1 MELQPVHDDA
11 HHAFVTLPAYA
22 IPREDEVKFSGERDK
37 IAYLRHYGT
46 HPQHEQ
52 ENEGLRGAC
61 SCQRR
66 NQRLMRSY
74 LCVLC
79 SMICFNTLNV
89 LLGGNLPPFGS
100 AAVIVEEQDYYL
112 VVELPRGRVVFPGGF
127 MTWREDPKHTAQR
140 EAQEETGL
148 LVRVDHL
155 IGTYFSASDSFL
167 NMSTVSCV
175 YAAEVIGGVLR
186 NGVEGRA
193 CWLHEEE
200 LRKRLSPHSRGIL
213 DDYLRSRPLQRGIP
227 ASSDSQMPLPL
238 AS

>member
-1 MELQPVHDDA
+1 MP
-11 HHAFVTLPAYA
+11 TLLY
-22 IPREDEVKFSGERDK
+22 DLLK
-37 IAYLRHYGT
+37 
-46 HPQHEQ
+46 
-52 ENEGLRGAC
+52 RGV
-61 SCQRR
+61 S
-66 NQRLMRSY
+66 L
-74 LCVLC
+74 
-79 SMICFNTLNV
+79 CFNTLNV

-100 AAVIVEEQDYYL
+100 AAVIVEEQDCYL

-155 IGTYFSASDSFL
+155 IGTYFSASDNFL

-186 NGVEGRA
+186 NSVEGRA

-200 LRKRLSPHSRGIL
+200 LRKGLVHIPRASLTTTCALVPCSEQFLLPPIHRCPCLLRREGRLGWIEWGERWPTT
-213 DDYLRSRPLQRGIP
+213 
-227 ASSDSQMPLPL
+227 
-238 AS
+238 

>member
-1 MELQPVHDDA
+1 MR
-11 HHAFVTLPAYA
+11 TLLY
-22 IPREDEVKFSGERDK
+22 DLLK
-37 IAYLRHYGT
+37 
-46 HPQHEQ
+46 
-52 ENEGLRGAC
+52 RGV
-61 SCQRR
+61 S
-66 NQRLMRSY
+66 LF
-74 LCVLC
+74 
-79 SMICFNTLNV
+79 FNILNV

-100 AAVIVEEQDYYL
+100 AAVIVEEQDCYL

-175 YAAEVIGGVLR
+175 YAAEVSGGVLR
-186 NGVEGRA
+186 NSVEGRPY
-193 CWLHEEE
+193 WLHEEE

-213 DDYLRSRPLQRGIP
+213 DDYLRSRPLQRAIP

>member
-1 MELQPVHDDA
+1 MR
-11 HHAFVTLPAYA
+11 TLLY
-22 IPREDEVKFSGERDK
+22 DLFK
-37 IAYLRHYGT
+37 
-46 HPQHEQ
+46 
-52 ENEGLRGAC
+52 RGV
-61 SCQRR
+61 S
-66 NQRLMRSY
+66 L
-74 LCVLC
+74 
-79 SMICFNTLNV
+79 CFNTLNV

-100 AAVIVEEQDYYL
+100 AAVIVEEQDRYL

-127 MTWREDPKHTAQR
+127 MTWREDPIHTAQR

-155 IGTYFSASDSFL
+155 IGTYFSASDSFV

-186 NGVEGRA
+186 NSVEGRA
-193 CWLHEEE
+193 FWLHEDE

-213 DDYLRSRPLQRGIP
+213 DDYLRSRTLKREKVD
-227 ASSDSQMPLPL
+227 SSGARVILPL

>member
-1 MELQPVHDDA
+1 MR
-11 HHAFVTLPAYA
+11 TLLY
-22 IPREDEVKFSGERDK
+22 DLLK
-37 IAYLRHYGT
+37 
-46 HPQHEQ
+46 
-52 ENEGLRGAC
+52 RGV
-61 SCQRR
+61 S
-66 NQRLMRSY
+66 L
-74 LCVLC
+74 
-79 SMICFNTLNV
+79 CFNTLNV

-100 AAVIVEEQDYYL
+100 AAVIVEEQDCYL

-175 YAAEVIGGVLR
+175 YAAEMIGGVLR

-213 DDYLRSRPLQRGIP
+213 DDYLRSRPL
-227 ASSDSQMPLPL
+227 PL
-238 AS
+238 ASLHPTSGRTDRLALALRAPGSRRPGRASTTTRASRPQAAIAAAVGHVAAHHGHLL